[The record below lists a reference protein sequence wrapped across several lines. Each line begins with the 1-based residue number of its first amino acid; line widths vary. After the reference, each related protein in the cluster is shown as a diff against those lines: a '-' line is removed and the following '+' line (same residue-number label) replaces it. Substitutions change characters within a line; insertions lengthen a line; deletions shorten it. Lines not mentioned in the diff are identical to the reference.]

1 MGKEIRRGLIGA
13 ALGIL
18 ASLSAA
24 GTFAWMLLRQL
35 LDMEHMDMMAAGI
48 LILGSGAAA
57 LFCGAGEGRGRRALI
72 AEGGLIV
79 FLGLLNLALFDGA
92 LEGVVPC
99 LLLIGGTAGAVLLLT
114 GRKHTKTG
122 RKRRQKKAPG
132 SKLNKNRRR

>member
-35 LDMEHMDMMAAGI
+35 WDMEHMDIMAAGI

-57 LFCGAGEGRGRRALI
+57 LFCGAGEGRGRRAVI

-92 LEGVVPC
+92 MEGVVPC
-99 LLLIGGTAGAVLLLT
+99 LLLIAGTAGATLLVT
-114 GRKHTKTG
+114 GRKSTKSG
-122 RKRRQKKAPG
+122 RKRRQKNGPV

>member
-35 LDMEHMDMMAAGI
+35 WDMEYMDMMAAGI

-57 LFCGAGEGRGRRALI
+57 LFCGAGEGRGRRTLI

-92 LEGVVPC
+92 LEGVIPC
-99 LLLIGGTAGAVLLLT
+99 LLLIGGTAGAVLLVA
-114 GRKHTKTG
+114 GHKHTKTG
-122 RKRRQKKAPG
+122 RMRRQKKARVA
-132 SKLNKNRRR
+132 S